1 MASFPLTKEAFDF
14 VAETSLKLKNADVE
28 NFFTGINCIVIT
40 FSFLF
45 IWVFYEMFLNLNI
58 PFVSIFSNG
67 YLLGFFLFFFFL
79 ISGLIG
85 NICWASYS
93 LHLSKNTQIVVEEL
107 NEDESQALETINPN
121 AGPLDFYKSFYTD
134 SDAAKLRNNQIKG
147 TIALAICL
155 SCIILLVVVVATYK
169 PYENDSELSLLMN
182 CLKSFFIN
190 LILNNLLSRNGMYYF
205 YIIAYLVILI
215 IASSS
220 KNYFTPD
227 LKF

>member
-58 PFVSIFSNG
+58 PFLSIFSNG

-79 ISGLIG
+79 IAGLIG

-169 PYENDSELSLLMN
+169 PYESDGELNFWKKFRPSCYN
-182 CLKSFFIN
+182 FIVT
-190 LILNNLLSRNGMYYF
+190 NLLSRNGMYYF
-205 YIIAYLVILI
+205 YIIAYLVILS
-215 IASSS
+215 IASNS